1 MQNKT
6 IKVPRGGRE
15 KAYIILDGIKQ
26 QNQNTES
33 GQRKMEVKGL

>member
-6 IKVPRGGRE
+6 IEAPRVGRE

-33 GQRKMEVKGL
+33 GQRRMEVKGL